1 MIKYI
6 YPILVMAL
14 AAVSC
19 DKEPAKGTGQTGDGT
34 SSLILKIENET
45 VPETKSSS
53 TDSLLSGDKFEN
65 LRIWL
70 VSSSDNSV
78 TEYYSANYGTE
89 NGKMADTISFED
101 VPRTSYK
108 LYILANSDNLNG
120 YIKGSTITSDFAD
133 ATIDYDNNGSAPMPL
148 SYNAE
153 ITVSPGTNEI
163 SAKLLRTSARYSI
176 VVHNHAVNNYL
187 AITKLQISSISPDRT
202 YIFNHDY
209 AAPSDAVFNT
219 VNSQSISGI
228 AADSEYPILDKYVYE
243 GSASSYDMT
252 IEGAIFS
259 SAVTSVSETPVI
271 GSQTTTIH
279 TDNEYFIK
287 SHYSGRYL
295 GISDGNLTTA
305 YFSENELKTRTD
317 IANYLWTFSG
327 TSSTTLRNVG
337 TGQYL
342 AQNYGTLYLTSSS
355 SDADTYTKIKKGGTI
370 VLESEYSYWYYRYY
384 LSVDYYGNVRLYESY
399 YYSKQEEWILYPYS
413 QTIKGNDGS
422 DPLRTFSKTVS
433 LNYIDKYGSA
443 RPLEGIHR
451 NEHLTTT
458 VNVFYNENTGSFE
471 MQTENWS
478 SVNGGASFN

>member
-1 MIKYI
+1 
-6 YPILVMAL
+6 MAIV
-14 AAVSC
+14 AVSC

-34 SSLILKIENET
+34 SSLILTIGNET

-78 TEYYSANYGTE
+78 IEYYSANYGTE
-89 NGKMADTISFED
+89 NGKKADTISFED

-108 LYILANSDNLNG
+108 LYILANSNNLNG
-120 YIKGSTITSDFAD
+120 YIKGSTIDSDFAD
-133 ATIDYDNNGSAPMPL
+133 ATILYDNNESSPMPL
-148 SYNAE
+148 SYCSD
-153 ITVSPGTNEI
+153 ISVSPGTNEI
-163 SAKLLRTSARYSI
+163 SAKLLRTSAHYSI
-176 VVHNHAVNNYL
+176 IVHNHAVSNYL
-187 AITKLQISSISPDRT
+187 AITKLQISSISPNKT

-219 VNSQSISGI
+219 INNQSISGI

-243 GSASSYDMT
+243 GTASAYDMT
-252 IEGAIFS
+252 IEGAIFN

-271 GSQTTTIH
+271 GSHTTTIH
-279 TDNEYFIK
+279 TDNKYFIK
-287 SHYSGRYL
+287 SYYSGRYL
-295 GISDGNLTTA
+295 GISGGKLTTSA
-305 YFSENELKTRTD
+305 FSEYELKTRAD
-317 IANYLWTFSG
+317 IAAYLWTFSG
-327 TSSTTLRNVG
+327 TNSTTLRNVG

-342 AQNYGTLYLTSSS
+342 AQNYGSLYLTFYA
-355 SDADTYTKIKKGGTI
+355 SDADNYTKITKGNTI
-370 VLESEYSYWYYRYY
+370 VLESEYSYWYLRYY
-384 LSVDYYGNVRLYESY
+384 LSVDYYGTVKFNESY
-399 YYSKQEEWILYPYS
+399 YYSKQDEWILYPYS
-413 QTIKGNDGS
+413 LTIKGNDGS
-422 DPLRTFSKTVS
+422 DPLKTFSKTVS

-478 SVNGGASFN
+478 SVNGGFSFN